1 MQSLPFYATLLAAL
15 GLFLLVVLRYELGVP
30 MIVGVL
36 VVPPLEAAG
45 FGLAY
50 LLHWRLGVPILHS
63 IGLLAVLLVVLTGGY
78 EFWQAGRKTQI
89 KRF

>member
-1 MQSLPFYATLLAAL
+1 MTPLPFYATLLAAL
-15 GLFLLVVLRYELGVP
+15 GLFMLLVLRYELGVP
-30 MIVGVL
+30 MLVGVL
-36 VVPPLEAAG
+36 VVPPLEVAG

-63 IGLLAVLLVVLTGGY
+63 VGLLAVTLIVLTAGY
-78 EFWQAGRKTQI
+78 EFWQTGRKANI